1 MARFI
6 RGMLKSAIA
15 AKAIQI
21 ARRELAKPENQQR
34 IKDVVNRA
42 TTRGSQLAKPR
53 RAAA

>member
-1 MARFI
+1 MARLI
-6 RGMLKSAIA
+6 RGVLTSAIV
-15 AKAIQI
+15 AKVLQI
-21 ARRELAKPENQQR
+21 VRRELAKPENQRR